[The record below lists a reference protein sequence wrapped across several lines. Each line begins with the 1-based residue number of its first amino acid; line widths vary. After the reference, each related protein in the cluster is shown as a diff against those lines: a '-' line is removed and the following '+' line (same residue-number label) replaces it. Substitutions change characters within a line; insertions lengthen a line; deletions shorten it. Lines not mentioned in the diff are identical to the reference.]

1 MDGQIIGIPRSRAI
15 GRNGLG
21 YRTDWAE
28 AVGITEAPKTVEDVY
43 DMLYKFTYDDPDG
56 NGANDTYGLEM
67 CKYTGPWDI
76 IQTWFGLR
84 QRLGRAGRQAGSRTP
99 DR

>member
-1 MDGQIIGIPRSRAI
+1 
-15 GRNGLG
+15 
-21 YRTDWAE
+21 
-28 AVGITEAPKTVEDVY
+28 
-43 DMLYKFTYDDPDG
+43 MLYKFTYDDPDG

-76 IQTWFGLR
+76 IQTWFAAAT
-84 QRLGRAGRQAGSRTP
+84 AGSSRTQAGSRTP